1 MYFSWLKRFP
11 TSRKQLGPSGGRTA
25 DANAADLI
33 NSDLSSGEQDGYRF
47 TLSATKA
54 GWIVRAVPL
63 RDTIGGIQ
71 TTYTIESRVFSKT
84 LKQPNP
90 RSVIVSDNGVSGIGR
105 GVPTTTLPH
114 QLASNCASI
123 A

>member
-11 TSRKQLGPSGGRTA
+11 TSLKQLGPGGGRTA

-33 NSDLSSGEQDGYRF
+33 NSDLSSSEQDGYRF

-71 TTYTIESRVFSKT
+71 TTYTIESRVS
-84 LKQPNP
+84 P
-90 RSVIVSDNGVSGIGR
+90 RR
-105 GVPTTTLPH
+105 
-114 QLASNCASI
+114 SNSSTRSQ
-123 A
+123 